1 LTAFDD
7 PEFVAAPRA
16 WRVCYRAY
24 AERVLSWEDED
35 AEPLRG
41 RPFDAEW
48 RALWLAEFGAVE
60 DQLEEI
66 AGLAELLE
74 QRQAEDAREDEW
86 DEVTLVEAVQGRDI
100 RRPDDPPLPHR
111 VRAHKIHRW
120 GYHGVLECDDYQVGG
135 YIRSVS
141 RPVRG
146 LVDLFDALTKLEDAP
161 RWFIIRGRAR
171 DGVDT
176 RRPHGRRSITR
187 QGREAFYEE
196 ADRRWV
202 MIDVDA
208 VEWPEGLREGDGDGA
223 AAWLR
228 SKLPPCFARAGCVWQ
243 WSQSAGVG
251 GWTHVKMHLWFWLDR
266 PACNPSW
273 RRWMKANADGVIDR
287 APMTPVQP
295 HYTANPLFIDVEDP
309 VDTRTGILLG
319 APVKV
324 PREVVALERWE
335 AMEAAEKKRRREA
348 ARAARKA
355 RGALSNQRGYARAA
369 LRSACEKILAAGEGV
384 RHVTIR
390 DESLAV
396 HRFVV
401 SGELDEHEWRDELG
415 EAARAVLPFNRWGEV
430 ERLLGGA
437 ADVDDSS
444 IGRAS

>member
-1 LTAFDD
+1 
-7 PEFVAAPRA
+7 
-16 WRVCYRAY
+16 
-24 AERVLSWEDED
+24 
-35 AEPLRG
+35 
-41 RPFDAEW
+41 
-48 RALWLAEFGAVE
+48 
-60 DQLEEI
+60 
-66 AGLAELLE
+66 
-74 QRQAEDAREDEW
+74 
-86 DEVTLVEAVQGRDI
+86 
-100 RRPDDPPLPHR
+100 
-111 VRAHKIHRW
+111 
-120 GYHGVLECDDYQVGG
+120 
-135 YIRSVS
+135 
-141 RPVRG
+141 
-146 LVDLFDALTKLEDAP
+146 
-161 RWFIIRGRAR
+161 
-171 DGVDT
+171 
-176 RRPHGRRSITR
+176 
-187 QGREAFYEE
+187 
-196 ADRRWV
+196 
-202 MIDVDA
+202 
-208 VEWPEGLREGDGDGA
+208 
-223 AAWLR
+223 
-228 SKLPPCFARAGCVWQ
+228 
-243 WSQSAGVG
+243 
-251 GWTHVKMHLWFWLDR
+251 MHLWFWLDR